1 MALSL
6 RLVVNGLS
14 CQHVEFSGFGLKWII
29 IMTQPS
35 ENVLVKSEAVHVC
48 VCESV
53 CTQLSGVCVVIM
65 TNLTVWCC
73 CPLS

>member
-6 RLVVNGLS
+6 RLVVNGFS

-29 IMTQPS
+29 IIIVTQPF
-35 ENVLVKSEAVHVC
+35 ENVLGKAEALHVC

-53 CTQLSGVCVVIM
+53 CT
-65 TNLTVWCC
+65 
-73 CPLS
+73 

>member
-29 IMTQPS
+29 IIIMTQPS
-35 ENVLVKSEAVHVC
+35 ENVLVKAEAVHVC
-48 VCESV
+48 VCV
-53 CTQLSGVCVVIM
+53 YAVVWSLCG
-65 TNLTVWCC
+65 NYD
-73 CPLS
+73 

>member
-29 IMTQPS
+29 IIIMTQPS
-35 ENVLVKSEAVHVC
+35 ENVLVKAEAVHVC

-53 CTQLSGVCVVIM
+53 CT
-65 TNLTVWCC
+65 
-73 CPLS
+73 

>member
-29 IMTQPS
+29 IIIMTQPS
-35 ENVLVKSEAVHVC
+35 ENVPVLVKAEAVHVC
-48 VCESV
+48 VCV
-53 CTQLSGVCVVIM
+53 YVV
-65 TNLTVWCC
+65 VWSLCGNYD
-73 CPLS
+73 